1 MNSRLLCIF
10 TFLIILQAV
19 LPAAESFLIVLPA
32 ALPVEESSDSVPE
45 DSSDS
50 VPEEPNIAA
59 INETN
64 NDIYF
69 LSVRR
74 NEGSTVGDRISYTTL
89 EAFSFPYNYKN
100 FYPFVDLRYHGFGE
114 SSQNAANA
122 GLGFRFAPNC
132 TDVILGANV
141 YYDYRKVH
149 NCSFNQIGIGFE
161 SLGPRLN
168 FRINGYLP
176 FGKQSWHSSSKYFE
190 YPGEYFMICKKF
202 ADSLRGLDFEAE
214 MLIANICCTDI
225 YFAIGGYYYEKKKC
239 GKKILGSEYR
249 LTVYPPSCFSFS
261 VCATHDCKTRVQAEI
276 TFTYPFRCKGNAE
289 AFSTCFLP
297 VQRREMIVLDR
308 RDMYNWN
315 W

>member
-10 TFLIILQAV
+10 TFLIILQAD
-19 LPAAESFLIVLPA
+19 LPSAESFLIVLPT
-32 ALPVEESSDSVPE
+32 ALPAEESSN
-45 DSSDS
+45 S
-50 VPEEPNIAA
+50 VPEEPKVAA

-89 EAFSFPYNYKN
+89 EASIFPCNYKN
-100 FYPFVDLRYHGFGE
+100 FSPFVDLRYHGFGE

-122 GLGFRFAPNC
+122 GLGFRFAPNR

-141 YYDYRKVH
+141 YYDYRNVH
-149 NCSFNQIGIGFE
+149 YGSFNQIGIGFE
-161 SLGPRLN
+161 SLGPLLN

-176 FGKQSWHSSSKYFE
+176 LGKQSQHYSSKYFAR
-190 YPGEYFMICKKF
+190 YPGGYFIIRKKF

-214 MLIANICCTDI
+214 MLIAKNCCVDI
-225 YFAIGGYYYEKKKC
+225 YLAIGGYYYEKKKC
-239 GKKILGSEYR
+239 GKNILGSEYR
-249 LTVYPPSCFSFS
+249 LTVYPQSCFSFG
-261 VCATHDCKTRVQAEI
+261 VCATHNCHYQTRVQAEI
-276 TFTYPFRCKGNAE
+276 TFTIPCRCQGNAE
-289 AFSTCFLP
+289 AFSTRYLP
-297 VQRREMIVLDR
+297 VQRREMIVLDK
-308 RDMYNWN
+308 RDMFNWN